1 MLNVAIIV
9 SMEVTL
15 KGKAKYG
22 WPPGSVPFHIENIIY
37 LFKKSTLMR
46 RSNVLSFPPKLVFPA
61 VNGMTN

>member
-1 MLNVAIIV
+1 MILSICFKCNYNDFNLVMLNVAIIM

-37 LFKKSTLMR
+37 L
-46 RSNVLSFPPKLVFPA
+46 
-61 VNGMTN
+61 